1 MKNPDSGA
9 VVLLS
14 GGMDSSVL
22 LHYVVRRLARRP
34 VFALS
39 FHYGQRHAREL
50 ECAGIQARAA
60 GVEAHRVIDAAFLG
74 DLLNAGSALLTGGA
88 AVPDLATLDPETLRQ
103 PPTYVPNRN
112 MILLALAAASA
123 EARGITEVFY
133 GAQAQ
138 DEYGYWDCTLEF
150 LERINALLALN
161 RRQPVQIHAPFIDK
175 PKAAILHIGLELE
188 VDFAATWSCYRGQTL
203 ACGTCPTC
211 IERLNAFRSLGRTDP
226 LTYTN
231 TAS

>member
-1 MKNPDSGA
+1 MTNPESGA

-22 LHYVVRRLARRP
+22 LHYVARRLARQP

-60 GVEAHRVIDAAFLG
+60 GVAEHRVIDATFLG

-88 AVPDLATLDPETLRQ
+88 AVPDLATLDPEALRQ
-103 PPTYVPNRN
+103 PSTYVPNRN

-138 DEYGYWDCTLEF
+138 DEYGYWDCTAEF

-161 RRQPVQIHAPFIDK
+161 RRQPVRIHAPFIDK
-175 PKAAILHIGLELE
+175 PKAAILRIGLELE

-211 IERLNAFRSLGRTDP
+211 IERLNAFRSLRRTDP